1 MCLEC
6 DILPRF
12 GCMPR
17 CHLQGGGLPLLP
29 ALNAALSLPS
39 SGWQEED
46 GPKDH
51 LAARAAALLQEKAA
65 LLDEYFKLKIE
76 SPEGGEGS
84 EAVLTGVP
92 VLLDGHTPEPHALP
106 MLLLRLASE
115 VEWTSEQACFETIA
129 IELANAYCQLPEPDA
144 HPDDDHGSEEARGE
158 RKDAD
163 AASPPP
169 SSSASSA
176 VADPALTAGAT
187 SGSEADWSQVSPK
200 VLPLV
205 QHVLWPAYRAHLLPP
220 RDLANELVQ
229 VACLEKLYKVFER
242 C

>member
-1 MCLEC
+1 
-6 DILPRF
+6 
-12 GCMPR
+12 MPR

-29 ALNAALSLPS
+29 ALTAALSLPS
-39 SGWQEED
+39 SGWRADD
-46 GPKDH
+46 GPKDQ
-51 LAARAAALLQEKAA
+51 LAARAAALLLEKAA

-76 SPEGGEGS
+76 VCDEGEGGVKG
-84 EAVLTGVP
+84 EAVLVGVP

-115 VEWTSEQACFETIA
+115 VEWAAEQACFETIA

-144 HPDDDHGSEEARGE
+144 HPDDDYESKEVKGGEKEAEET
-158 RKDAD
+158 
-163 AASPPP
+163 SSSSTS
-169 SSSASSA
+169 SSSAA
-176 VADPALTAGAT
+176 APDTTLAAAGAT

-220 RDLANELVQ
+220 PDIANELVQ